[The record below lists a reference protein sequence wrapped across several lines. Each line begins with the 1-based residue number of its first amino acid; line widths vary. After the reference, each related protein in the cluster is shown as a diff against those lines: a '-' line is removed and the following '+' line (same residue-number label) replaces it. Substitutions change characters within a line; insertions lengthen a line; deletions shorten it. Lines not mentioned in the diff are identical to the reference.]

1 MMSAPAKPHGLKI
14 LEGRGPGRDSGGR
27 SIKPPPAF
35 VRLAPEAPEHLSP
48 EARAEWDRVVPE
60 LQRLQLTKP
69 VDRASLAAYCEAWSR
84 FVEARMTIAVDG
96 MYLRGAGGMPI
107 KKHPAVLILEAASKE
122 LRAWAG
128 QFGLTPAAEANLGSG
143 PAGDDDDEDPYGP

>member
-1 MMSAPAKPHGLKI
+1 MSAPAKPANLKL

-27 SIKPPPAF
+27 PIKPVPAF

-48 EARAEWDRVVPE
+48 EARAEWERVVPE
-60 LQRLQLTKP
+60 MQRLELLKT
-69 VDRASLAAYCEAWSR
+69 VDRASLAAYCECWSR

-96 MYLRGAGGMPI
+96 MYLRDRDGSPI

-128 QFGLTPAAEANLGSG
+128 QFGLTPAAEANLT
-143 PAGDDDDEDPYGP
+143 AGLPLGDDDEDPYGA